1 MKDFS
6 FLTDKEIIE
15 EAKPKSY
22 REKILLRDLTEKFG
36 ELITVQ
42 ELCDYLKVS
51 KANIYRAIEERK
63 LISYKAG
70 SKILIYTKTVLNHVR
85 GNDYSD

>member
-6 FLTDKEIIE
+6 FLTDEEIIK
-15 EAKPKSY
+15 EAKAKSY
-22 REKILLRDLTEKFG
+22 REEIILKDITSKFG

-42 ELCDYLKVS
+42 ELADYLKAS
-51 KANIYRAIEERK
+51 KASIYRAIEERK

-85 GNDYSD
+85 GNDDIN

>member
-6 FLTDKEIIE
+6 FLTDEQIIE
-15 EAKPKSY
+15 EAKAKSY
-22 REKILLRDLTEKFG
+22 REKILLKDLTSKFG

-42 ELCDYLKVS
+42 ELSDYLKVS

-70 SKILIYTKTVLNHVR
+70 SKILIYTKTILNHVR
-85 GNDYSD
+85 GNDCD

>member
-6 FLTDKEIIE
+6 FLTDEQIIAA
-15 EAKPKSY
+15 AKPNNY
-22 REKILLRDLTEKFG
+22 REKILQENLLKKFG

-42 ELCDYLKVS
+42 ELSEYLKVS
-51 KANIYRAIEERK
+51 KANIYRAIDERK

-70 SKILIYTKTVLNHVR
+70 SKILIYTKTVINHVR
-85 GNDYSD
+85 GNDYD